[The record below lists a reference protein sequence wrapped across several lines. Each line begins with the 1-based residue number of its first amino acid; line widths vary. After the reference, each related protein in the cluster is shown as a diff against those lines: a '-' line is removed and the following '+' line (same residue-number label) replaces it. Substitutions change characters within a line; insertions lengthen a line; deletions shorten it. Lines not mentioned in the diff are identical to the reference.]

1 MIATAVFFI
10 AIILFVAYSFPIRTA
25 WEVGHGKGKKLGHK
39 LGYVKGY
46 GDGAREARGKMI
58 ADIRE
63 RAVGYGRESKREIWI
78 RLSPADYSELIG
90 EDANG

>member
-1 MIATAVFFI
+1 
-10 AIILFVAYSFPIRTA
+10 
-25 WEVGHGKGKKLGHK
+25 
-39 LGYVKGY
+39 
-46 GDGAREARGKMI
+46 MI

-90 EDANG
+90 DVEDENV